1 MSIAVKP
8 PCDEGVILSGRFA
21 SARNASEGEGFSA
34 NTGRFVLLAT
44 ILGSSMAFI
53 DGTVVNV
60 ALPTLQRDFSA
71 SAAGV
76 QWVVQAYSLFLAAL
90 ILVGGSLGDHYGRR
104 RVFAIGV
111 VVFTIASIACGIAPN
126 LPLLIAARALQGIGG
141 ALLVPGSLAII
152 TAAFPAEERGRAIG
166 TWSGF
171 TAITSAIGPV
181 LGGWMVEN
189 LSWRSVFLMN
199 VPLAAVVLLV
209 TLRYVP
215 ESRDDEAAG
224 RLDWIG
230 AGIVTI
236 FLGALI
242 YGLTEAAV
250 SGFSNPLVLVLLATS
265 AITAVAFVV
274 VERRVANPMVPLV
287 LFRSRTFSG
296 TNLLTLFLYAALGG
310 ALYFFPFN
318 LIQVQGYSST
328 AAGAALLPMILI
340 MFGLSRWA
348 GGLVGR
354 YGARLPLTIG
364 PLISGAGFLWFAV
377 PGVGG
382 SYWTT
387 FFPAVLLLGFGMTVT
402 VAPLTTA
409 VMGAV
414 ENRHSGLAS
423 GINNAVSRAGGVI
436 AIAAFGILMTST
448 FDRSLDADLRQQ
460 DLPAAAEREI
470 AANRDQLA
478 GLTVPAG
485 LSDEQRAAVARDVDE
500 SFVSGFRLV
509 MIVSAVMAF
518 ASGIAAWFTVSG
530 RQARHRTEP
539 RQSRPDS
546 LGVPVTHPAGEG

>member
-1 MSIAVKP
+1 
-8 PCDEGVILSGRFA
+8 
-21 SARNASEGEGFSA
+21 
-34 NTGRFVLLAT
+34 
-44 ILGSSMAFI
+44 
-53 DGTVVNV
+53 
-60 ALPTLQRDFSA
+60 
-71 SAAGV
+71 
-76 QWVVQAYSLFLAAL
+76 
-90 ILVGGSLGDHYGRR
+90 
-104 RVFAIGV
+104 
-111 VVFTIASIACGIAPN
+111 VVFTIASVACGIAPN
-126 LPLLIAARALQGIGG
+126 LALLIVARAVQGIGG

-152 TAAFPAEERGRAIG
+152 TAAFSAEERGRAIG

-181 LGGWMVEN
+181 LGGWMVES

-215 ESRDDEAAG
+215 ESRDDEAAD

-236 FLGALI
+236 FLGSLI

-250 SGFSNPLVLVLLATS
+250 SGFSSPLVLALLAVS
-265 AITAVAFVV
+265 AVTAIAFVI
-274 VERRVANPMVPLV
+274 VERRVANPMVPLS

-296 TNLLTLFLYAALGG
+296 TNLLTLFLYAALSG
-310 ALYFFPFN
+310 ALYYFPFN

-328 AAGAALLPMILI
+328 AAGAALLPMILL

-364 PLISGAGFLWFAV
+364 PVIAGAGFLWFAV
-377 PGVGG
+377 PGIGG

-387 FFPAVLLLGFGMTVT
+387 FFPAVVLLGFGMTVT

-436 AIAAFGILMTST
+436 AIAAFSILMAAT
-448 FDRSLDADLRQQ
+448 FDRSLDADLRQR
-460 DLPAAAEREI
+460 DLPAAAEQEI
-470 AANRDQLA
+470 MANRDQLA
-478 GLTVPAG
+478 GLTAPAG
-485 LSDEQRAAVARDVDE
+485 LSDEQRDRITRDVDE

-509 MIVSAVMAF
+509 MIVSAVMAIT
-518 ASGIAAWFTVSG
+518 SGVVAFFTVAG
-530 RQARHRTEP
+530 NQAVRRAEP
-539 RQSRPDS
+539 AHSRSVGLD
-546 LGVPVTHPAGEG
+546 VPVPGGARED

>member
-1 MSIAVKP
+1 MAIAVKP
-8 PCDEGVILSGRFA
+8 PCDEGVILSGRVA
-21 SARNASEGEGFSA
+21 PECEGFST
-34 NTGRFVLLAT
+34 NVGRWVLLAT

-71 SAAGV
+71 TAAGA
-76 QWVVQAYSLFLAAL
+76 QWVVQAYSLLLAAL
-90 ILVGGSLGDHYGRR
+90 ILVGGSLGDRYGRR
-104 RVFAIGV
+104 QIFAIGV
-111 VVFTIASIACGIAPN
+111 VVFTIASVACGVAPN
-126 LPLLIAARALQGIGG
+126 LAVLIVARALQGIGG

-152 TAAFPAEERGRAIG
+152 TAAFPEEERGRAIG

-181 LGGWMVEN
+181 LGGWMVEH

-199 VPLAAVVLLV
+199 VPLAVVVLLV

-215 ESRDDEAAG
+215 ESRDADAAP
-224 RLDWIG
+224 RLDWFG
-230 AGIVTI
+230 AGLVTVL
-236 FLGALI
+236 LGTLI

-250 SGFSNPLVLVLLATS
+250 SGFANPLVLLLLAIS
-265 AITAVAFVV
+265 AIAAVAFVI
-274 VERRVANPMVPLV
+274 VERRVSNPMVPLS
-287 LFRSRTFSG
+287 LFSSRTFSG
-296 TNLLTLFLYAALGG
+296 TNLLTLFLYAALSG

-328 AAGAALLPMILI
+328 AAGAAMLPMILL

-348 GGLVGR
+348 GGLVGQ

-364 PLISGAGFLWFAV
+364 PIIAGAGFLWFAV

-414 ENRHSGLAS
+414 DERHSGLAS

-436 AIAAFGILMTST
+436 AIAAFGILMTAT
-448 FDRSLDADLRQQ
+448 FARSLDADLAEL
-460 DLPAAAEREI
+460 DLPAAAEAEI
-470 AANRDQLA
+470 NDNQDQLA
-478 GLTVPAG
+478 ALAVPAT
-485 LSDEQRAAVARDVDE
+485 LNVDQREAVARAVDE
-500 SFVSGFRLV
+500 SFVAGFRMV
-509 MIVSAVMAF
+509 MIVSAVMAL
-518 ASGIAAWFTVSG
+518 ASGAAAAFTVSG
-530 RQARHRTEP
+530 KRARSPAQRVDPPGSSATTTMD
-539 RQSRPDS
+539 RIDS
-546 LGVPVTHPAGEG
+546 AR

>member
-1 MSIAVKP
+1 MAIAVKP
-8 PCDEGVILSGRFA
+8 PCDEGVIRAGRV
-21 SARNASEGEGFSA
+21 EPGCEGFSTSA
-34 NTGRFVLLAT
+34 GRFVLLAT

-60 ALPTLQRDFSA
+60 ALPTLQSDFSA
-71 SAAGV
+71 TAAGV

-90 ILVGGSLGDHYGRR
+90 ILVGGSLGDRYGRR
-104 RVFAIGV
+104 RIFAVGV
-111 VVFTIASIACGIAPN
+111 VVFTIASVACGIAPN
-126 LPLLIAARALQGIGG
+126 LATLIAARALQGIGG

-152 TAAFPAEERGRAIG
+152 TATFPEDERGRAIG

-199 VPLAAVVLLV
+199 VPLALIVLLV
-209 TLRYVP
+209 TRRYVP
-215 ESRDDEAAG
+215 ESRDDEAAN
-224 RLDWIG
+224 RLDWLG
-230 AGIVTI
+230 AGIITI
-236 FLGALI
+236 FLGSLI

-250 SGFSNPLVLVLLATS
+250 SGFSNLLVLVLLATS
-265 AITAVAFVV
+265 AIAAIAFVV
-274 VERRVANPMVPLV
+274 VERRVAHPMVPLS

-296 TNLLTLFLYAALGG
+296 TNLLTLFLYAALSG

-328 AAGAALLPMILI
+328 AAGAAMLPMILL

-348 GGLVGR
+348 GGLVEV
-354 YGARLPLTIG
+354 YGARLPLAIG
-364 PLISGAGFLWFAV
+364 PIIAGVGFLWFAI
-377 PGVGG
+377 PGIGG

-387 FFPAVLLLGFGMTVT
+387 FFPAVVLLGFGMTVT

-414 ENRHSGLAS
+414 DNRHSGLAS

-436 AIAAFGILMTST
+436 AIAAFGILMTAT
-448 FDRSLDADLRQQ
+448 FDRSLDVDLEQ
-460 DLPAAAEREI
+460 LELSETAAAEI
-470 AANRDQLA
+470 DASRDQLA
-478 GLTVPAG
+478 ALVPPAD
-485 LSDEQRAAVARDVDE
+485 LSVEQQGAVAREVDE
-500 SFVSGFRLV
+500 SFVSGFRVV

-518 ASGIAAWFTVSG
+518 ASGLAAFFTVKG
-530 RQARHRTEP
+530 RDEGS
-539 RQSRPDS
+539 SR
-546 LGVPVTHPAGEG
+546 

>member
-1 MSIAVKP
+1 MTIAVKA
-8 PCDEGVILSGRFA
+8 PCDEGVIHGTPHTATGGAFSPAVGRM
-21 SARNASEGEGFSA
+21 
-34 NTGRFVLLAT
+34 VLLAT

-60 ALPTLQRDFSA
+60 ALPTLQRDFDA

-90 ILVGGSLGDHYGRR
+90 ILVGGSLGDRYGRR
-104 RVFAIGV
+104 KIFAIGV
-111 VVFTIASIACGIAPN
+111 VVFTVASVACGVAPN
-126 LPLLIAARALQGIGG
+126 LAALIVSRALQGVGG
-141 ALLVPGSLAII
+141 ALLVPGSLSII
-152 TAAFPAEERGRAIG
+152 SATFPEEERGRAIG

-199 VPLAAVVLLV
+199 VPLAVVVLLV

-215 ESRDDEAAG
+215 ESRDDEAGA
-224 RLDWIG
+224 RLDWAG
-230 AGIVTI
+230 AGIVTV
-236 FLGALI
+236 FLAALI

-250 SGFSNPLVLVLLATS
+250 SGFSDPLVLVLLAVS
-265 AITAVAFVV
+265 VVAAVAFLI
-274 VERRVANPMVPLV
+274 VERRVANPMVPLS

-328 AAGAALLPMILI
+328 AAGAAMLPMILL

-348 GGLVGR
+348 GGLTGR
-354 YGARLPLTIG
+354 YGARLPLTVG
-364 PLISGAGFLWFAV
+364 PIVAGAGFLLFAV

-387 FFPAVLLLGFGMTVT
+387 FFPAVVLLGLGLTIT

-414 ENRHSGLAS
+414 EGRHSGLAS
-423 GINNAVSRAGGVI
+423 GVNNAVSRAAGVI
-436 AIAAFGILMTST
+436 AIAAFGILMAAT
-448 FDRSLDADLRQQ
+448 FDRSLNAGLERR

-470 AANRDQLA
+470 EAGRDQLA
-478 GLTVPAG
+478 ALEVPSSLG
-485 LSDEQRAAVARDVDE
+485 DEERTAIARDVDE
-500 SFVSGFRLV
+500 SFVAGFRVV
-509 MIVSAVMAF
+509 MIVSAIMAL
-518 ASGIAAWFTVSG
+518 ASGVAAAFTIGGKETQSSG
-530 RQARHRTEP
+530 
-539 RQSRPDS
+539 
-546 LGVPVTHPAGEG
+546 